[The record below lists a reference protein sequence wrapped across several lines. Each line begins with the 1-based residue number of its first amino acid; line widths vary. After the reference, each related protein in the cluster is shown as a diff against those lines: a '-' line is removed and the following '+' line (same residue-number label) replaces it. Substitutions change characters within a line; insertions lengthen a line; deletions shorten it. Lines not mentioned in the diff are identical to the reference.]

1 MEKKEFS
8 SPVRRYGKFFIAFI
22 FITAG
27 VLLLARNLGWISY
40 TLFGILVSWQMLLIL
55 LGIYLMLR
63 RQILRGGI
71 LLAIGAYLISPYLG
85 WMPAGIHVTL
95 FPIVLIVIG
104 LAFLFRPKRARHE
117 RSHRGNFASSQ
128 YNSTDGVL
136 HSENT
141 FSGIRQVVLDE
152 VFKGGTIQ
160 NSFGGTVIDLRRTTL
175 PEGETFLDI
184 DCTFGGIEIY
194 VPSDWKVVFRS
205 SPCQARTS

>member
-8 SPVRRYGKFFIAFI
+8 SPARRYGKFFIAFI

-117 RSHRGNFASSQ
+117 RR
-128 YNSTDGVL
+128 
-136 HSENT
+136 
-141 FSGIRQVVLDE
+141 
-152 VFKGGTIQ
+152 
-160 NSFGGTVIDLRRTTL
+160 TVGTL
-175 PEGETFLDI
+175 PVANITQQMEC
-184 DCTFGGIEIY
+184 CTPKTHLAASGRWCSMKCLKAELYKTLLAGRLSTCGVRLFPKEKRFSILIVHLVE
-194 VPSDWKVVFRS
+194 
-205 SPCQARTS
+205 

>member
-8 SPVRRYGKFFIAFI
+8 SPARRYGKFFIAFI

-160 NSFGGTVIDLRRTTL
+160 NSFGGTVIDLRRTKEKRFSIL
-175 PEGETFLDI
+175 IVHLVE
-184 DCTFGGIEIY
+184 
-194 VPSDWKVVFRS
+194 
-205 SPCQARTS
+205 

>member
-95 FPIVLIVIG
+95 FPIVLIVI
-104 LAFLFRPKRARHE
+104 
-117 RSHRGNFASSQ
+117 
-128 YNSTDGVL
+128 
-136 HSENT
+136 
-141 FSGIRQVVLDE
+141 
-152 VFKGGTIQ
+152 
-160 NSFGGTVIDLRRTTL
+160 
-175 PEGETFLDI
+175 
-184 DCTFGGIEIY
+184 
-194 VPSDWKVVFRS
+194 
-205 SPCQARTS
+205 

>member
-117 RSHRGNFASSQ
+117 RSHRGNFASSP
-128 YNSTDGVL
+128 YNSTDGVR
-136 HSENT
+136 H
-141 FSGIRQVVLDE
+141 QA
-152 VFKGGTIQ
+152 GG
-160 NSFGGTVIDLRRTTL
+160 
-175 PEGETFLDI
+175 
-184 DCTFGGIEIY
+184 
-194 VPSDWKVVFRS
+194 
-205 SPCQARTS
+205 AR

>member
-8 SPVRRYGKFFIAFI
+8 SPARRYGKFFIAFI

-141 FSGIRQVVLDE
+141 LAASGRWCSMKCLKAELYKTLLAGRLSTCGVRLFPKEKRFSILIVHLVE
-152 VFKGGTIQ
+152 
-160 NSFGGTVIDLRRTTL
+160 
-175 PEGETFLDI
+175 
-184 DCTFGGIEIY
+184 
-194 VPSDWKVVFRS
+194 
-205 SPCQARTS
+205 

>member
-8 SPVRRYGKFFIAFI
+8 SPARRYGKFFIAFI

-95 FPIVLIVIG
+95 FPIVLILSLI
-104 LAFLFRPKRARHE
+104 H
-117 RSHRGNFASSQ
+117 
-128 YNSTDGVL
+128 
-136 HSENT
+136 
-141 FSGIRQVVLDE
+141 I
-152 VFKGGTIQ
+152 
-160 NSFGGTVIDLRRTTL
+160 
-175 PEGETFLDI
+175 
-184 DCTFGGIEIY
+184 
-194 VPSDWKVVFRS
+194 
-205 SPCQARTS
+205 